1 MLVTRR
7 SQRVNSVFFQCKVAI
22 YELGLSTVQANK
34 IITYS
39 SLITKSLTDMV
50 QTNSKLNNQFSN
62 HNKKNLTEN
71 KPVKAINY
79 FQIFLIFFLAYVF
92 QHSCVY

>member
-7 SQRVNSVFFQCKVAI
+7 NQRVNSVFFQCKVAI

-39 SLITKSLTDMV
+39 SLKTNRYGANKF
-50 QTNSKLNNQFSN
+50 QT
-62 HNKKNLTEN
+62 
-71 KPVKAINY
+71 
-79 FQIFLIFFLAYVF
+79 
-92 QHSCVY
+92 

>member
-7 SQRVNSVFFQCKVAI
+7 SQRVNSVFFFQCKVAI
-22 YELGLSTVQANK
+22 YELGLNTVQANK

-50 QTNSKLNNQFSN
+50 QTNSKLNNQFLK
-62 HNKKNLTEN
+62 HDKKTEN